1 MAGKQEVQVTSPDA
15 EAIRNLRQAITDGKH
30 WYHALLEIIRVGRA
44 IEETCNVITYQHILG
59 TYTAD

>member
-1 MAGKQEVQVTSPDA
+1 VTSPDA

-44 IEETCNVITYQHILG
+44 TEETCNVITYQHILG
-59 TYTAD
+59 TYTGRLSSAYVCP